1 MSEEKKDITKT
12 KSPETSS
19 PKSEENAQTKE
30 KKNVQRASGTRK
42 QEQSTP
48 KIDSTRQKSTKKTTT
63 RKKKVPKVVFK
74 KTHVAI
80 LAFSIIVVCSLILT
94 VAIFRYSDPRG
105 AVQKEVTATQKT
117 ELTLQGD
124 SSAPADSSGRQGS
137 DVGDGIGT
145 NTSSTGGTASNNAS
159 VGSRVSAGA
168 GTTVADNFSPV
179 PANNTRGSESAT
191 NVGKVTQDN
200 STGTNK
206 AGDSSGTSDIK
217 TDTSVADVTQSLPD
231 NALAMGGQDDK
242 IPTVQGD
249 QDSDKTRE
257 DFGIPQAVGNPK
269 IALVFDDGGYSL
281 SDLQHFL
288 DLPFPL
294 AVAVLP
300 QLKNSVAAAQ
310 KIRASGKE
318 LLLHQPMQAIDLSVD
333 PGPGAVTPNMH
344 TYEIAEVVKKNI
356 AQIGPVAGMNNH
368 EGSLITESAPKIG
381 AVLEVCKNTGIFFLD
396 SRTTANSVVSQVA
409 MEFGMNILERDI
421 FLDNTPNREDI
432 LKEFLKGV
440 KVANRDGYAIM
451 IGHIWSGS
459 NLANL
464 LEEVYPVLKSKG
476 YTLVTPG
483 DLYENLGH

>member
-19 PKSEENAQTKE
+19 PKSEENAQAKE

-145 NTSSTGGTASNNAS
+145 NKSGTGTATSNISSA
-159 VGSRVSAGA
+159 GSTVSAGA
-168 GTTVADNFSPV
+168 VTTVADNFSPV
-179 PANNTRGSESAT
+179 PGNNTRGSESAT

-206 AGDSSGTSDIK
+206 AGGSSGTSDIK

-300 QLKNSVAAAQ
+300 QLNNSVAAAQ
-310 KIRASGKE
+310 KIRAAGKE
-318 LLLHQPMQAIDLSVD
+318 LLLHQPMQAINLKVD
-333 PGPGAVTPNMH
+333 PGPGAITPTMH
-344 TYEIAEVVKKNI
+344 TYEIAEVVRQNI
-356 AQIGPVAGMNNH
+356 AQIGPVVGMNNH

-483 DLYENLGH
+483 DLYENLGY

>member
-48 KIDSTRQKSTKKTTT
+48 KIDSTRQKSTKKTAT

-145 NTSSTGGTASNNAS
+145 NKSGTGTATSNISSA
-159 VGSRVSAGA
+159 GSTVSAGA

-179 PANNTRGSESAT
+179 PGNNTRGSESAT

-206 AGDSSGTSDIK
+206 AGGSSGTSDIK

-300 QLKNSVAAAQ
+300 QLNNSVAAAQ
-310 KIRASGKE
+310 KIRAAGKE
-318 LLLHQPMQAIDLSVD
+318 LLLHQPMQAINLKVD
-333 PGPGAVTPNMH
+333 PGPGAITPTMH
-344 TYEIAEVVKKNI
+344 TYEIAEVVGQNI
-356 AQIGPVAGMNNH
+356 AQIGPVVGMNNH

-483 DLYENLGH
+483 DLYENLGY

>member
-19 PKSEENAQTKE
+19 PKSEENAQAKE

-48 KIDSTRQKSTKKTTT
+48 KIDSTRQKSTKKTAT

-145 NTSSTGGTASNNAS
+145 NKSGTGTATSNISSA
-159 VGSRVSAGA
+159 GSTVSAGA

-179 PANNTRGSESAT
+179 PGNNTRGSESAT

-206 AGDSSGTSDIK
+206 AGDSSGISDIK

-300 QLKNSVAAAQ
+300 QLNNSVAAAQ
-310 KIRASGKE
+310 KIRAAGKE
-318 LLLHQPMQAIDLSVD
+318 LLLHQPMQAINLKVD
-333 PGPGAVTPNMH
+333 PGPGAITPTMH
-344 TYEIAEVVKKNI
+344 TYEIAEVVRQNI
-356 AQIGPVAGMNNH
+356 AQIGPVVGMNNH

-483 DLYENLGH
+483 DLYENLGY

>member
-12 KSPETSS
+12 KSPETFS
-19 PKSEENAQTKE
+19 PKSGENAQTKE

-145 NTSSTGGTASNNAS
+145 NKSGTGTATSNIFSA
-159 VGSRVSAGA
+159 GSTVSAGA

-179 PANNTRGSESAT
+179 PGNNTRGSESAT

-206 AGDSSGTSDIK
+206 AGGSSGTSDIK

-300 QLKNSVAAAQ
+300 QLNNSVAAAQ
-310 KIRASGKE
+310 KIRAAGKE
-318 LLLHQPMQAIDLSVD
+318 LLLHQPMQAINLKVD
-333 PGPGAVTPNMH
+333 PGPGAITPTMH
-344 TYEIAEVVKKNI
+344 TYEIAEVVRQNI
-356 AQIGPVAGMNNH
+356 AQIGPVVGMNNH

-483 DLYENLGH
+483 DLYENLGY

>member
-124 SSAPADSSGRQGS
+124 SSASADSSGRQGS

-145 NTSSTGGTASNNAS
+145 NTSGTGTATSNNSSA
-159 VGSRVSAGA
+159 GSTVSAGA

-179 PANNTRGSESAT
+179 PGNNTRGSESAT

-206 AGDSSGTSDIK
+206 AGGSSGTSDIK

-300 QLKNSVAAAQ
+300 QLNNSVAAAQ
-310 KIRASGKE
+310 KIRAAGKE
-318 LLLHQPMQAIDLSVD
+318 LLLHQPMQAINLKVD
-333 PGPGAVTPNMH
+333 PGPGAITPTMH
-344 TYEIAEVVKKNI
+344 TYEIAEVVRQNI
-356 AQIGPVAGMNNH
+356 AQIGPVVGMNNH

-483 DLYENLGH
+483 DLYENLGY

>member
-145 NTSSTGGTASNNAS
+145 NKSGTGTATSNISSA
-159 VGSRVSAGA
+159 GSTVSAGA

-179 PANNTRGSESAT
+179 PGNNTRGSESAT

-206 AGDSSGTSDIK
+206 AGGSSGTSDIK

-300 QLKNSVAAAQ
+300 QLNNSVAAAQ
-310 KIRASGKE
+310 KIRAAGKE
-318 LLLHQPMQAIDLSVD
+318 LLLHQPMQAINLKVD
-333 PGPGAVTPNMH
+333 PGPGAITPTMH
-344 TYEIAEVVKKNI
+344 TYEIAEVVRQNI
-356 AQIGPVAGMNNH
+356 AQIGPVVGMNNH

-483 DLYENLGH
+483 DLYENLGY

>member
-42 QEQSTP
+42 QEQSTH
-48 KIDSTRQKSTKKTTT
+48 KTDSARRKSTKKTTT

-137 DVGDGIGT
+137 DVEDGIGT

-168 GTTVADNFSPV
+168 GTTVADNSSPV
-179 PANNTRGSESAT
+179 LGNNTRGSESAT

-200 STGTNK
+200 STGINK
-206 AGDSSGTSDIK
+206 AGDSSGISDIK

-242 IPTVQGD
+242 IPTIQGER
-249 QDSDKTRE
+249 DSDKTRE

-318 LLLHQPMQAIDLSVD
+318 LLLHQPMQAIS
-333 PGPGAVTPNMH
+333 
-344 TYEIAEVVKKNI
+344 
-356 AQIGPVAGMNNH
+356 
-368 EGSLITESAPKIG
+368 
-381 AVLEVCKNTGIFFLD
+381 
-396 SRTTANSVVSQVA
+396 
-409 MEFGMNILERDI
+409 
-421 FLDNTPNREDI
+421 
-432 LKEFLKGV
+432 
-440 KVANRDGYAIM
+440 
-451 IGHIWSGS
+451 
-459 NLANL
+459 
-464 LEEVYPVLKSKG
+464 
-476 YTLVTPG
+476 
-483 DLYENLGH
+483 

>member
-19 PKSEENAQTKE
+19 PKSEENAQAKE

-145 NTSSTGGTASNNAS
+145 NKSGTGTATSNISSA
-159 VGSRVSAGA
+159 GSTVSAGA

-179 PANNTRGSESAT
+179 PGNNTRGSESAT

-206 AGDSSGTSDIK
+206 AGGSSGTSDIK

-242 IPTVQGD
+242 IPTVQRD

-300 QLKNSVAAAQ
+300 QLNNSVAAAQ
-310 KIRASGKE
+310 KIRAAGKE
-318 LLLHQPMQAIDLSVD
+318 LLLHQPMQAINLKVD
-333 PGPGAVTPNMH
+333 PGPGAITPTMH
-344 TYEIAEVVKKNI
+344 TYEIAEVVRQNI
-356 AQIGPVAGMNNH
+356 AQIGPVVGMNNH

-483 DLYENLGH
+483 DLYENLGY

>member
-48 KIDSTRQKSTKKTTT
+48 KIDSTRQKSTKKTAT

-145 NTSSTGGTASNNAS
+145 NKSGTGTATSNISSA
-159 VGSRVSAGA
+159 GSTVSAGA

-179 PANNTRGSESAT
+179 PGNNTRGSESAT

-206 AGDSSGTSDIK
+206 AGGSSGTSDIK
-217 TDTSVADVTQSLPD
+217 TDTSVADVTQNLPD

-300 QLKNSVAAAQ
+300 QLNNSVAAAQ
-310 KIRASGKE
+310 KIRAAGKE

-333 PGPGAVTPNMH
+333 PGPGAITPTMH
-344 TYEIAEVVKKNI
+344 TYEIAEVVRQNI

-381 AVLEVCKNTGIFFLD
+381 AVLEVCKNIGIFFLD

-483 DLYENLGH
+483 DLYENLGY

>member
-19 PKSEENAQTKE
+19 PKSEENAQAKE

-48 KIDSTRQKSTKKTTT
+48 KIDSTRQKSTKKTAT

-145 NTSSTGGTASNNAS
+145 NKSGTGTATSNIFSA
-159 VGSRVSAGA
+159 GSTVSAGA

-179 PANNTRGSESAT
+179 PGNNTRGSESAT

-300 QLKNSVAAAQ
+300 QLNNSVAAAQ
-310 KIRASGKE
+310 KIRAAGKE
-318 LLLHQPMQAIDLSVD
+318 LLLHQPMQAINLKVD
-333 PGPGAVTPNMH
+333 PGPGAITPTMH
-344 TYEIAEVVKKNI
+344 TYEIAEVVRQNI
-356 AQIGPVAGMNNH
+356 AQIGPVVGMNNH

-483 DLYENLGH
+483 DLYENLGY

>member
-137 DVGDGIGT
+137 DVEDGIGT

-168 GTTVADNFSPV
+168 GTTVADNSSPV
-179 PANNTRGSESAT
+179 LGNNTRGSESAT

-206 AGDSSGTSDIK
+206 AGGSSGISDIK

-483 DLYENLGH
+483 DLYENLGY

>member
-19 PKSEENAQTKE
+19 PKSEENAQAKE

-137 DVGDGIGT
+137 DVGDDIGT
-145 NTSSTGGTASNNAS
+145 NKSGTGTATSNISSA
-159 VGSRVSAGA
+159 GSTVSAGA

-179 PANNTRGSESAT
+179 PGNNTRGSESAT

-206 AGDSSGTSDIK
+206 AGGSSGTSDIK

-300 QLKNSVAAAQ
+300 QLNNSVAAAQ
-310 KIRASGKE
+310 KIRAAGKE
-318 LLLHQPMQAIDLSVD
+318 LLLHQPMQAINLKVD
-333 PGPGAVTPNMH
+333 PGPGAITPTMH
-344 TYEIAEVVKKNI
+344 TYEIAEVVRQNI
-356 AQIGPVAGMNNH
+356 AQIGPVVGMNNH

-483 DLYENLGH
+483 DLYENLGY

>member
-48 KIDSTRQKSTKKTTT
+48 KIDSTRQKSTKKTAT

-145 NTSSTGGTASNNAS
+145 NKSGTGTATSNISSA
-159 VGSRVSAGA
+159 GSTVSAGA

-179 PANNTRGSESAT
+179 PGNNTRGSESAT

-206 AGDSSGTSDIK
+206 AGGSSGTSDIK
-217 TDTSVADVTQSLPD
+217 TDTSVADVTQNLPD

-300 QLKNSVAAAQ
+300 QLNNSVAAAQ
-310 KIRASGKE
+310 KIRAAGKE

-333 PGPGAVTPNMH
+333 PGPGAITPTMH
-344 TYEIAEVVKKNI
+344 TYEIAEVVRQNI
-356 AQIGPVAGMNNH
+356 AQIGPVVGMNNH

-381 AVLEVCKNTGIFFLD
+381 AVLEVCKNIGIFFLD

-409 MEFGMNILERDI
+409 MEFGMTILERDI

-464 LEEVYPVLKSKG
+464 LEEVYPVLKYKG

-483 DLYENLGH
+483 DLYENLGY

>member
-12 KSPETSS
+12 KSPETFS
-19 PKSEENAQTKE
+19 PKSEENAQAKE
-30 KKNVQRASGTRK
+30 KKNVQRAISTRK

-48 KIDSTRQKSTKKTTT
+48 KIDSTRQKSTKKTAT

-137 DVGDGIGT
+137 DVGDDIGT
-145 NTSSTGGTASNNAS
+145 NKSGTGTATSNISSA
-159 VGSRVSAGA
+159 GSTVSAGA

-179 PANNTRGSESAT
+179 PGNNTRGSESAT

-300 QLKNSVAAAQ
+300 QLNNSVAAAQ
-310 KIRASGKE
+310 KIRAAGKE
-318 LLLHQPMQAIDLSVD
+318 LLLHQPMQAINLKVD
-333 PGPGAVTPNMH
+333 PGPGAITPTMH
-344 TYEIAEVVKKNI
+344 TYEIAEVVRQNI
-356 AQIGPVAGMNNH
+356 AQIGPVVGMNNH

-483 DLYENLGH
+483 DLYENLGY

>member
-145 NTSSTGGTASNNAS
+145 NKSGTGTATSNISSA
-159 VGSRVSAGA
+159 GSTVSAGA

-179 PANNTRGSESAT
+179 PGNNTRGSESAT

-206 AGDSSGTSDIK
+206 AGGSSGTSDIK
-217 TDTSVADVTQSLPD
+217 TDTSVTDVTQSLPD

-300 QLKNSVAAAQ
+300 QLNNSVAAAQ
-310 KIRASGKE
+310 KIRAAGKE
-318 LLLHQPMQAIDLSVD
+318 LLLHQPMQAINLKVD
-333 PGPGAVTPNMH
+333 PGPGAITPTMQ

-356 AQIGPVAGMNNH
+356 AQIGPVVGMNNH

-483 DLYENLGH
+483 DLYENLGY

>member
-48 KIDSTRQKSTKKTTT
+48 KIDSTRQKSTKKTAT

-145 NTSSTGGTASNNAS
+145 NKSGTGTATSNISSA
-159 VGSRVSAGA
+159 GSTVSAGA

-179 PANNTRGSESAT
+179 PGNNTRGSESAT

-206 AGDSSGTSDIK
+206 AGGSSGTSDIK

-300 QLKNSVAAAQ
+300 QLNNSVAAAQ
-310 KIRASGKE
+310 KIRAAGKE
-318 LLLHQPMQAIDLSVD
+318 LLLHQPMQAINLKVD
-333 PGPGAVTPNMH
+333 PGPGAITPTMH
-344 TYEIAEVVKKNI
+344 TYEIAEVVRQNI
-356 AQIGPVAGMNNH
+356 AQIGPVVGMNNH

-483 DLYENLGH
+483 DLYENLGY

>member
-48 KIDSTRQKSTKKTTT
+48 KIDSTRQKSTKKTAT

-137 DVGDGIGT
+137 DVGDDIGT
-145 NTSSTGGTASNNAS
+145 NKSGTGTATSNISSA
-159 VGSRVSAGA
+159 GSTVSAGA

-179 PANNTRGSESAT
+179 PGNNTRGSESAT

-200 STGTNK
+200 STSTNK
-206 AGDSSGTSDIK
+206 AGGSSGTSDIK

-300 QLKNSVAAAQ
+300 QLNNSVAAAQ
-310 KIRASGKE
+310 KIRAAGKE
-318 LLLHQPMQAIDLSVD
+318 LLLHQPMQAINLKVD
-333 PGPGAVTPNMH
+333 PGPGAITPTMH
-344 TYEIAEVVKKNI
+344 TYEIAEVVRQNI
-356 AQIGPVAGMNNH
+356 AQIGPVVGMNNH

-483 DLYENLGH
+483 DLYENLGY

>member
-19 PKSEENAQTKE
+19 PKSEENAQAKE

-48 KIDSTRQKSTKKTTT
+48 KIDSTRQKSTKKTAT

-137 DVGDGIGT
+137 DVGDDIGT
-145 NTSSTGGTASNNAS
+145 NKSGTGTATSNISSA
-159 VGSRVSAGA
+159 GSTVSAGA
-168 GTTVADNFSPV
+168 DTTVADNFSPV
-179 PANNTRGSESAT
+179 PGNNTRGSESAT

-300 QLKNSVAAAQ
+300 QLNNSVAAAQ
-310 KIRASGKE
+310 KIRAAGKE
-318 LLLHQPMQAIDLSVD
+318 LLLHQPMQAINLKVD
-333 PGPGAVTPNMH
+333 PGPGAITPTMH
-344 TYEIAEVVKKNI
+344 TYEIAEVVRQNI
-356 AQIGPVAGMNNH
+356 AQIGPVVGMNNH

-483 DLYENLGH
+483 DLYENLGY

>member
-145 NTSSTGGTASNNAS
+145 NKSGTGTATSNISSA
-159 VGSRVSAGA
+159 GSTVSAGA

-179 PANNTRGSESAT
+179 PGNNTRGSESAT

-206 AGDSSGTSDIK
+206 AGGSSGTSDIK

-300 QLKNSVAAAQ
+300 QLNNSVAAAQ
-310 KIRASGKE
+310 KIRAAGKE
-318 LLLHQPMQAIDLSVD
+318 LLLHQPMQAINLKVD
-333 PGPGAVTPNMH
+333 PGPGAITPTMH
-344 TYEIAEVVKKNI
+344 TYEIAEVVRQNI

-483 DLYENLGH
+483 DLYENLGY

>member
-12 KSPETSS
+12 KSPETFS

-30 KKNVQRASGTRK
+30 KKNVQRAISTRK

-48 KIDSTRQKSTKKTTT
+48 KIDSTRQKSTKKTAT

-145 NTSSTGGTASNNAS
+145 NKSGTGTATSNISSA
-159 VGSRVSAGA
+159 GSTVSAGA

-179 PANNTRGSESAT
+179 PGNNTRGSESAT

-200 STGTNK
+200 STSTNK
-206 AGDSSGTSDIK
+206 AGGSSGTSDIK

-300 QLKNSVAAAQ
+300 QLNNSVAAAQ
-310 KIRASGKE
+310 KIRAAGKE
-318 LLLHQPMQAIDLSVD
+318 LLLHQPMQAINLKVD
-333 PGPGAVTPNMH
+333 PGPGAITPTMH
-344 TYEIAEVVKKNI
+344 TYEIAEVVRQNI
-356 AQIGPVAGMNNH
+356 AQIGPVVGMNNH

-483 DLYENLGH
+483 DLYENLGY

>member
-42 QEQSTP
+42 QEQSTH
-48 KIDSTRQKSTKKTTT
+48 KTDSARRKSTKKTTT

-137 DVGDGIGT
+137 DVEDGIGT

-168 GTTVADNFSPV
+168 GTTVADNSSPV
-179 PANNTRGSESAT
+179 PGNNTRGSESAT

-206 AGDSSGTSDIK
+206 AGGSSGTSDIK

-242 IPTVQGD
+242 IPTIQGER
-249 QDSDKTRE
+249 DSDKTRE

-483 DLYENLGH
+483 DLYENLGY

>member
-19 PKSEENAQTKE
+19 PKSEENAQAKE

-48 KIDSTRQKSTKKTTT
+48 KIDSTRQKSTKKTAT

-145 NTSSTGGTASNNAS
+145 NKSGTGTATSNISSA
-159 VGSRVSAGA
+159 GSTVSAGA

-179 PANNTRGSESAT
+179 PGNNTRGSESAT

-206 AGDSSGTSDIK
+206 AGGSSGTSDIK

-300 QLKNSVAAAQ
+300 QLNNSVAAAQ
-310 KIRASGKE
+310 KIRAAGKE
-318 LLLHQPMQAIDLSVD
+318 LLLHQPMQAINLKVD
-333 PGPGAVTPNMH
+333 PGPGAITPTMH
-344 TYEIAEVVKKNI
+344 TYEIAEVVRQNI
-356 AQIGPVAGMNNH
+356 AQIGPVVGMNNH

-476 YTLVTPG
+476 YTLVTPE
-483 DLYENLGH
+483 DLYENLGY

>member
-63 RKKKVPKVVFK
+63 RKKNVPKVVFK

-145 NTSSTGGTASNNAS
+145 NKSGTGTATSNIFSA
-159 VGSRVSAGA
+159 GSTVYAGA

-179 PANNTRGSESAT
+179 PDNNTRGSESAT

-206 AGDSSGTSDIK
+206 AGGSSGTSDIK

-300 QLKNSVAAAQ
+300 QLNNSVAAAQ
-310 KIRASGKE
+310 KIRAAGKE
-318 LLLHQPMQAIDLSVD
+318 LLLHQPMQAINLKVD
-333 PGPGAVTPNMH
+333 PGPGAITPTMH
-344 TYEIAEVVKKNI
+344 TYEIAEVVRQNI
-356 AQIGPVAGMNNH
+356 AQIGPVVGMNNH

-483 DLYENLGH
+483 DLYENLGY

>member
-145 NTSSTGGTASNNAS
+145 NKSGTGTATSNISSA
-159 VGSRVSAGA
+159 GSTVSAGA
-168 GTTVADNFSPV
+168 VTTVADNFSPV
-179 PANNTRGSESAT
+179 PGNNTRGSESAT

-206 AGDSSGTSDIK
+206 AGGSSGTSDIK

-300 QLKNSVAAAQ
+300 QLNNSVAAAQ
-310 KIRASGKE
+310 KIRAAGKE
-318 LLLHQPMQAIDLSVD
+318 LLLHQPMQAINLKVD
-333 PGPGAVTPNMH
+333 PGPGAITPTMH
-344 TYEIAEVVKKNI
+344 TYEIADVVRQNI
-356 AQIGPVAGMNNH
+356 AQIGPVVGMNNH

-483 DLYENLGH
+483 DLYENLGY

>member
-12 KSPETSS
+12 KSPETFS
-19 PKSEENAQTKE
+19 PKSEENAQAKE
-30 KKNVQRASGTRK
+30 KKNVQRAISTRK

-48 KIDSTRQKSTKKTTT
+48 KINSTRQKSTKKTTT

-137 DVGDGIGT
+137 DVGDDIGT
-145 NTSSTGGTASNNAS
+145 NKSGTGTATSNIFSA
-159 VGSRVSAGA
+159 GSTVSAGA

-179 PANNTRGSESAT
+179 PGNNTRGSESAT

-206 AGDSSGTSDIK
+206 AGDSSGISDIK
-217 TDTSVADVTQSLPD
+217 TDTFVADVTQSLPD

-300 QLKNSVAAAQ
+300 QLNNSVAAAQ
-310 KIRASGKE
+310 KIRAAGKE
-318 LLLHQPMQAIDLSVD
+318 LLLHQPMQAINLKVD
-333 PGPGAVTPNMH
+333 PGPGAITPTMH
-344 TYEIAEVVKKNI
+344 TYEIAEVVRQNI
-356 AQIGPVAGMNNH
+356 AQIGPVVGMNNH

-483 DLYENLGH
+483 DLYENLGY

>member
-48 KIDSTRQKSTKKTTT
+48 KIDSTRQKSTKKTAT

-145 NTSSTGGTASNNAS
+145 NKSGTGTATSNISSA
-159 VGSRVSAGA
+159 GSTVSAGA

-179 PANNTRGSESAT
+179 PGNNTRGSESAT

-206 AGDSSGTSDIK
+206 AGGSSGTSDIK
-217 TDTSVADVTQSLPD
+217 TDTSVADVTQNLPD

-300 QLKNSVAAAQ
+300 QLNNSVAAAQ
-310 KIRASGKE
+310 KIRAAGKE
-318 LLLHQPMQAIDLSVD
+318 LLLHQPMQAINLKVD

-381 AVLEVCKNTGIFFLD
+381 AVLEVCKNIGIFFLD

-409 MEFGMNILERDI
+409 MEFGMTILERDI

-464 LEEVYPVLKSKG
+464 LEEVYPVLKYKG

-483 DLYENLGH
+483 DLYENLGY

>member
-12 KSPETSS
+12 KSPETFS
-19 PKSEENAQTKE
+19 PKSEENAQAKE
-30 KKNVQRASGTRK
+30 KKNVQRAISTRK

-137 DVGDGIGT
+137 DVEDGIGT

-179 PANNTRGSESAT
+179 PGNNTRGSESAT

-206 AGDSSGTSDIK
+206 AGGSSGTSDIK

-310 KIRASGKE
+310 KIRDSGKE

-409 MEFGMNILERDI
+409 MEFGMTILERDI
-421 FLDNTPNREDI
+421 FLDNTSNREDI

-464 LEEVYPVLKSKG
+464 LEEVYPVLESKG

-483 DLYENLGH
+483 DLYENLGY

>member
-48 KIDSTRQKSTKKTTT
+48 KIDSTRQKSTKKTAT

-145 NTSSTGGTASNNAS
+145 NKSGTGTATSNISSA
-159 VGSRVSAGA
+159 GSTVSAGA
-168 GTTVADNFSPV
+168 DTTVADNFSPV
-179 PANNTRGSESAT
+179 PGNNTRGSESAT

-300 QLKNSVAAAQ
+300 QLNNSVAAAQ
-310 KIRASGKE
+310 KIRAAGKE
-318 LLLHQPMQAIDLSVD
+318 LLLHQPMQAINLKVD
-333 PGPGAVTPNMH
+333 PGPGAITPTMH
-344 TYEIAEVVKKNI
+344 TYEIAEVVRQNI
-356 AQIGPVAGMNNH
+356 AQIGPVVGMNNH

-483 DLYENLGH
+483 DLYENLGY

>member
-124 SSAPADSSGRQGS
+124 SSAPADSSGRQGI

-145 NTSSTGGTASNNAS
+145 NKSGTGTATSNISSA
-159 VGSRVSAGA
+159 GSTVSAGA

-179 PANNTRGSESAT
+179 PGNNTRGSESAT

-206 AGDSSGTSDIK
+206 AGGSSGISDIK

-300 QLKNSVAAAQ
+300 QLNNSVAAAQ
-310 KIRASGKE
+310 KIRAAGKE
-318 LLLHQPMQAIDLSVD
+318 LLLHQPMQAINLKVD
-333 PGPGAVTPNMH
+333 PGPGAITPTMH

-356 AQIGPVAGMNNH
+356 AQIGPVVGMNNH

-381 AVLEVCKNTGIFFLD
+381 AVLEVCKNAGIFFLD

-483 DLYENLGH
+483 DLYENLGY

>member
-80 LAFSIIVVCSLILT
+80 LASSIIVVCSLILT

-145 NTSSTGGTASNNAS
+145 NKSGTGTATSNISSA
-159 VGSRVSAGA
+159 GSTVSAGA

-179 PANNTRGSESAT
+179 PGNNTRGSESAT

-300 QLKNSVAAAQ
+300 QLNNSVAAAQ
-310 KIRASGKE
+310 KIRAAGKE
-318 LLLHQPMQAIDLSVD
+318 LLLHQPMQAINLKVD
-333 PGPGAVTPNMH
+333 PGPGAITPTMH
-344 TYEIAEVVKKNI
+344 TYEIAEVVRQNI
-356 AQIGPVAGMNNH
+356 AQIGPVVGMNNH

-483 DLYENLGH
+483 DLYENLGY

>member
-48 KIDSTRQKSTKKTTT
+48 KIDSTRQKSTKKTAT

-117 ELTLQGD
+117 EWTLQGD

-137 DVGDGIGT
+137 DVGDDIGT
-145 NTSSTGGTASNNAS
+145 NKSGTGTATSNISSA
-159 VGSRVSAGA
+159 GSTVSAGA

-179 PANNTRGSESAT
+179 PGNNTRGSESAT

-206 AGDSSGTSDIK
+206 AGDSSGISDIK

-300 QLKNSVAAAQ
+300 QLNNSVAAAQ
-310 KIRASGKE
+310 KIRAAGKE
-318 LLLHQPMQAIDLSVD
+318 LLLHQPMQAINLKVD
-333 PGPGAVTPNMH
+333 PGPGAITPTMH
-344 TYEIAEVVKKNI
+344 TYEIAEVVRQNI
-356 AQIGPVAGMNNH
+356 AQIGPVVGMNNH

-483 DLYENLGH
+483 DLYENLGY

>member
-12 KSPETSS
+12 KSPETFS
-19 PKSEENAQTKE
+19 PKSEENAQAKE

-48 KIDSTRQKSTKKTTT
+48 KIDSTRQKSTKKTAT

-145 NTSSTGGTASNNAS
+145 NKSGTGTATSNISSA
-159 VGSRVSAGA
+159 GSTVSAGA

-179 PANNTRGSESAT
+179 PGNNTRGSESAT

-206 AGDSSGTSDIK
+206 AGGSSGTSDIK

-300 QLKNSVAAAQ
+300 QLNNSVAAAQ
-310 KIRASGKE
+310 KIRAAGKE
-318 LLLHQPMQAIDLSVD
+318 LLLHQPMQAINLKVD
-333 PGPGAVTPNMH
+333 PGPGAITPTMH
-344 TYEIAEVVKKNI
+344 TYEIAEVVRQNI
-356 AQIGPVAGMNNH
+356 AQIGPVVGMNNH

-483 DLYENLGH
+483 DLYENLGY

>member
-19 PKSEENAQTKE
+19 PKSEENAQAKE

-48 KIDSTRQKSTKKTTT
+48 KIDSTRQKSTKKTAT

-145 NTSSTGGTASNNAS
+145 NKSGTGTATSNISSA
-159 VGSRVSAGA
+159 GSTVSAGA

-179 PANNTRGSESAT
+179 PGNNTRGSESAT

-206 AGDSSGTSDIK
+206 AGGSSGTSDIK

-300 QLKNSVAAAQ
+300 QLNNSVAAAQ
-310 KIRASGKE
+310 KIRAAGKE
-318 LLLHQPMQAIDLSVD
+318 LLLHQPMQAINLKVD
-333 PGPGAVTPNMH
+333 PGPGAITPTMH
-344 TYEIAEVVKKNI
+344 TYEIAEVVRQNI
-356 AQIGPVAGMNNH
+356 AQIGPVVGMNNH

-483 DLYENLGH
+483 DLYENLGY

>member
-19 PKSEENAQTKE
+19 PKSEENAQAKE

-48 KIDSTRQKSTKKTTT
+48 KIDSTRQKSTKKTAT

-145 NTSSTGGTASNNAS
+145 NKSGTGTATSNISSA
-159 VGSRVSAGA
+159 GSTVSAGA

-179 PANNTRGSESAT
+179 PGNNTRGSESAT

-206 AGDSSGTSDIK
+206 AGGSSGTSDIK

-300 QLKNSVAAAQ
+300 QLNNSVAAAQ
-310 KIRASGKE
+310 KIRAAGKE
-318 LLLHQPMQAIDLSVD
+318 LLLHQPMQAINLKVD
-333 PGPGAVTPNMH
+333 PGPGAITPTMH
-344 TYEIAEVVKKNI
+344 TYEIAEVVRQNI
-356 AQIGPVAGMNNH
+356 AQIGPVVGMNNH
-368 EGSLITESAPKIG
+368 EGSLITESALKIG

-483 DLYENLGH
+483 DLYENLGY

>member
-48 KIDSTRQKSTKKTTT
+48 KIDSTRQKSTKKTAT

-145 NTSSTGGTASNNAS
+145 NKSGTGTATSNISSA
-159 VGSRVSAGA
+159 GSTVSAGA

-179 PANNTRGSESAT
+179 PGNNTRGSESAT

-206 AGDSSGTSDIK
+206 AGDSSGISDIK

-300 QLKNSVAAAQ
+300 QLNNSVAAAQ
-310 KIRASGKE
+310 KIRAAGKE
-318 LLLHQPMQAIDLSVD
+318 LLLHQPMQAINLKVD
-333 PGPGAVTPNMH
+333 PGPGAITPTMH
-344 TYEIAEVVKKNI
+344 TYEIAEVVRQNI
-356 AQIGPVAGMNNH
+356 AQIGPVVGMNNH

-483 DLYENLGH
+483 DLYENLGY

>member
-48 KIDSTRQKSTKKTTT
+48 KTDSARRKSTKKTTT

-137 DVGDGIGT
+137 DVEDGIGT

-168 GTTVADNFSPV
+168 GTTVADNSSPV
-179 PANNTRGSESAT
+179 PGNNTRGSESAT

-206 AGDSSGTSDIK
+206 AGGSSGTSDIK

-242 IPTVQGD
+242 IPTIQGER
-249 QDSDKTRE
+249 DSDKTRE

-310 KIRASGKE
+310 KIRDSGKE

>member
-19 PKSEENAQTKE
+19 PKSEENAQAKE

-42 QEQSTP
+42 QEQSTL

-145 NTSSTGGTASNNAS
+145 NKSGTGTATSNISSA
-159 VGSRVSAGA
+159 GSTVSAGA

-179 PANNTRGSESAT
+179 PGNNTRGSESAT

-206 AGDSSGTSDIK
+206 AGGSSGTSDIK

-300 QLKNSVAAAQ
+300 QLNNSVAAAQ
-310 KIRASGKE
+310 KIRAAGKE
-318 LLLHQPMQAIDLSVD
+318 LLLHQPMQAINLKVD
-333 PGPGAVTPNMH
+333 PGPGAITPTMH
-344 TYEIAEVVKKNI
+344 TYEIAEVVRQNI
-356 AQIGPVAGMNNH
+356 AQIGPVVGMNNH

-483 DLYENLGH
+483 DLYENLGY

>member
-48 KIDSTRQKSTKKTTT
+48 KIDSTRQKSTKKTAT

-105 AVQKEVTATQKT
+105 GVQKEVTATQKT

-145 NTSSTGGTASNNAS
+145 NKSGTGTATSNISSA
-159 VGSRVSAGA
+159 GSTVSAGA

-179 PANNTRGSESAT
+179 PGNNTRGSESAT

-206 AGDSSGTSDIK
+206 AGDSSGISDIK

-300 QLKNSVAAAQ
+300 QLNNSVAAAQ
-310 KIRASGKE
+310 KIRAAGKE
-318 LLLHQPMQAIDLSVD
+318 LLLHQPMQAINLKVD
-333 PGPGAVTPNMH
+333 PGPGAITPTMH
-344 TYEIAEVVKKNI
+344 TYEIAEVVRQNI
-356 AQIGPVAGMNNH
+356 AQIGPVVGMNNH

-483 DLYENLGH
+483 DLYENLGY

>member
-48 KIDSTRQKSTKKTTT
+48 KIDSTRQKSTKKTAT

-137 DVGDGIGT
+137 DVGDDIGT
-145 NTSSTGGTASNNAS
+145 NKSGTGTATSNIFSA
-159 VGSRVSAGA
+159 GSTVSAGA

-179 PANNTRGSESAT
+179 PGNNTRGSESAT

-300 QLKNSVAAAQ
+300 QLNNSVAAAQ
-310 KIRASGKE
+310 KIRAAGKE
-318 LLLHQPMQAIDLSVD
+318 LLLHQPMQAINLKVD
-333 PGPGAVTPNMH
+333 PGPGAITPTMH
-344 TYEIAEVVKKNI
+344 TYEIAEVVRQNI
-356 AQIGPVAGMNNH
+356 AQIGPVVGMNNH

-483 DLYENLGH
+483 DLYENLGY